1 VIKKRILAAVGVL
14 CAVLFSA
21 GEASAL
27 INLPDSGECA
37 SPANGGCWTILV
49 AGNLNH
55 SALRGN
61 GASEATGVWG
71 TSGTGNGMR
80 AVTGSSSNAAMSALS
95 PSATGLAY
103 WGTGGL
109 IISGSTGTK
118 GGGGMWGVFSDGRLK
133 KDVKD
138 FRTGLDGLEKI
149 RPVTFKYNGLAG
161 TENHGLEHVGV
172 VAQELEKVFPS
183 MVTTQ
188 KRKLNEGDAKETDIK
203 VVDGSAFTYILIN
216 AVKEQQEIIETQG
229 RRIAALERP
238 RSSLSASALGG
249 GLGLGLVFGLL
260 PVAFF
265 ASRRRKGSPVNDA

>member
-1 VIKKRILAAVGVL
+1 MLV
-14 CAVLFSA
+14 
-21 GEASAL
+21 
-27 INLPDSGECA
+27 SG
-37 SPANGGCWTILV
+37 TID
-49 AGNLNH
+49 H
-55 SALRGN
+55 SAMRGT
-61 GASEATGVWG
+61 GEGIATGVWG
-71 TSGTGNGMR
+71 ASATGNGMR
-80 AVTGSSSNAAMSALS
+80 AVTGSSSNAAISALS
-95 PSATGLAY
+95 PSSTGLAY
-103 WGTGGL
+103 WGTGNL
-109 IISGSTGTK
+109 TISGSAGTK
-118 GGGGMWGVFSDGRLK
+118 AGGGTWAVLSDGRLK

-138 FRTGLDGLEKI
+138 FRSGLDGLEKI

-188 KRKLNEGDAKETDIK
+188 KRKLRQGDAEETDVK
-203 VVDGSAFTYILIN
+203 VVDGNAFTYMLIN
-216 AVKEQQEIIETQG
+216 AVKEQQEIIETQE

-238 RSSLSASALGG
+238 RTSLSASALGG